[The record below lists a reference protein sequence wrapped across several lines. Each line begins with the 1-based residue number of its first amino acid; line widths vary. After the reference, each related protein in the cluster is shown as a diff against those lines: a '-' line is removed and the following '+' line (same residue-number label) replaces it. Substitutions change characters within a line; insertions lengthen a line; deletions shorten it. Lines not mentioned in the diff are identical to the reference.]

1 MELLTELRSQSTPRV
16 RWTSLIKKAAAVSRA
31 IATQSPK
38 ERALL
43 LRTIAA
49 EIEAVRTSLIESAC
63 AETALPEARIGG
75 EITLYDSSI

>member
-1 MELLTELRSQSTPRV
+1 MTFRAVNPIDGSPYGAEIPEHSKSDV
-16 RWTSLIKKAAAVSRA
+16 DSLIKKAAASSDL

-49 EIEAVRTSLIESAC
+49 EIEASRASLMDSAC
-63 AETALPEARIGG
+63 A
-75 EITLYDSSI
+75 